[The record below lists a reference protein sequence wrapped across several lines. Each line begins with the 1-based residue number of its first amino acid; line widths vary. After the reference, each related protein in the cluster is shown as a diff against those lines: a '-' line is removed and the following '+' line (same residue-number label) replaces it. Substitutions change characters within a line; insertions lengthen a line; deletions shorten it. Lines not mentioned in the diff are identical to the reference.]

1 MVGNLNGHVDSQLVG
16 NSNGRLVEQLYS
28 RLADNVNSRCN
39 RAERSEA
46 HASGRLR
53 NHDIEVLQV
62 GREARF
68 CSLGHV

>member
-16 NSNGRLVEQLYS
+16 NSNGRLVEQLY
-28 RLADNVNSRCN
+28 SRCN

-68 CSLGHV
+68 CNLGHV